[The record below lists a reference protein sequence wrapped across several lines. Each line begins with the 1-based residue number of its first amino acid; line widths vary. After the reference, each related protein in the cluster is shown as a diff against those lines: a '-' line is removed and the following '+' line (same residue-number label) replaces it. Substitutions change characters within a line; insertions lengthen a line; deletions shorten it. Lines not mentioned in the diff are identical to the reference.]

1 MSRSRVSIASMLLLC
16 PSGVILAV
24 VMILTAG
31 ARPACAAPHR
41 DPDDAQRARPTQTTT
56 ASEAGW
62 DLALTGGFVVNGLTD
77 PIYALGT
84 VPGRPTRVVI
94 RETDRENTVTLGLA
108 MFAQVYHDR
117 LPWIAPVSFGIGVR
131 GDGRATFYLGPALRF
146 GRRASFTSGVAVGPI
161 AALPAGV
168 HERESVTDTNF
179 LSDLASRNERSW
191 YAAFTYTFASLR

>member
-1 MSRSRVSIASMLLLC
+1 MVKPAFGVSSWCGLVLSAAAIVA
-16 PSGVILAV
+16 AN
-24 VMILTAG
+24 
-31 ARPACAAPHR
+31 ARPACAGPAGGAP
-41 DPDDAQRARPTQTTT
+41 RAAT
-56 ASEAGW
+56 ATAAAASSETGW

-94 RETDRENTVTLGLA
+94 RETDRENTMALGLA

-117 LPWIAPVSFGIGVR
+117 APWIAPVSFGVGVR
-131 GDGRATFYLGPALRF
+131 ADGRATFYLGPALRF
-146 GRRASFTSGVAVGPI
+146 GRRASFTAGVAVGPI

-168 HERESVTDTNF
+168 HERDSVTDTNF
-179 LSDLASRNERSW
+179 LSDLASRNTTSW

>member
-1 MSRSRVSIASMLLLC
+1 VSSIIMLIA
-16 PSGVILAV
+16 VI
-24 VMILTAG
+24 M
-31 ARPACAAPHR
+31 ARPACATP
-41 DPDDAQRARPTQTTT
+41 DPDADDAQRGRPVQTTT
-56 ASEAGW
+56 SPEAGW

-94 RETDRENTVTLGLA
+94 RETDKENTVTLGLA

-117 LPWIAPVSFGIGVR
+117 LPWIAPVSFGVGVR
-131 GDGRATFYLGPALRF
+131 GDGRATFYFGPALRF
-146 GRRASFTSGVAVGPI
+146 GRRASFTGGVAVGPI

-179 LSDLASRNERSW
+179 LSDLASRNARSW
-191 YAAFTYTFASLR
+191 YAAFTYTFTSLR